1 MPAGK
6 AGFKFADLIGHELTI
21 LFLVSLFM
29 QYDRHWLGRV
39 FAAFCCCFGIV
50 SGQGRDRWASKSRL
64 QN

>member
-6 AGFKFADLIGHELTI
+6 AGFEFADLIGHELTI

-39 FAAFCCCFGIV
+39 FATPCCCFGV
-50 SGQGRDRWASKSRL
+50 MPVQGRD
-64 QN
+64 